1 MANWAKQ
8 GGMTKQ
14 MFQRMLQRIFALP
27 KWPENTHLSE
37 HEEMLS
43 KWNQDIAELAE
54 PTEEE
59 MENYFT
65 LDKIDGIK
73 NFLERC
79 GPYLDTV
86 VMTQQTKKS
95 METVENSSI
104 EAVFTRVQQ
113 LIDLMK
119 NDKGKLR

>member
-27 KWPENTHLSE
+27 KWPDNPKLPE
-37 HEEMLS
+37 HDKLLT
-43 KWNQDIAELAE
+43 KWNQDITVLAE

-86 VMTQQTKKS
+86 MIAQQQKKS
-95 METVENSSI
+95 MDSVENSSI
-104 EAVFTRVQQ
+104 EAVFTRVEQ
-113 LIDLMK
+113 LINLMK
-119 NDKGKLR
+119 NSGNLR